1 MFKNER
7 GFTLIEMLIVLLVIS
22 VLLII
27 TIPNMSKNSTTVKD
41 KGCEALLKTTE
52 AQVEAY
58 FIEYS
63 QYPETL
69 ETLIT
74 EGYISQSTCPDGSEL
89 QYENGVVSAP
99 AVVE

>member
-1 MFKNER
+1 MLNNER

-58 FIEYS
+58 FIDNS
-63 QYPETL
+63 KRPESL
-69 ETLIT
+69 QTLIT
-74 EGYISQSTCPDGSEL
+74 EGYITQSTCPDGSEL
-89 QYENGVVSAP
+89 QYEDGVVSAP
-99 AVVE
+99 ASSE

>member
-1 MFKNER
+1 MLKNER

-58 FIEYS
+58 FIDNSEH
-63 QYPETL
+63 PENL
-69 ETLIT
+69 ETLMT
-74 EGYISQSTCPDGSEL
+74 EGYISQSTCPDGSVL

-99 AVVE
+99 SSNE